1 MRRAPSGPKTKRL
14 ATQRLRHLLTETNS
28 EDRMVSELEQLVPDA
43 WAMLEADVECR
54 EKKEKVTLYLD
65 ASVAKFF
72 RAMGTGYQARINRLL
87 ALYAQAKIAE
97 SRWFEDAF
105 FRELDA
111 AHREREAETR
121 AEEAR
126 AEEERAE
133 EEGPEEDPME
143 TPPPGEG

>member
-1 MRRAPSGPKTKRL
+1 MRRAPTGPKTKRL
-14 ATQRLRHLLTETNS
+14 ATQRLRHLLTEANS
-28 EDRMVSELEQLVPDA
+28 EDRMVTELEFLVPDA

-111 AHREREAETR
+111 AHREREAE
-121 AEEAR
+121 AR
-126 AEEERAE
+126 AEEERAA
-133 EEGPEEDPME
+133 EEGPQEDPME
-143 TPPPGEG
+143 TPPSGDG

>member
-1 MRRAPSGPKTKRL
+1 MRRAPSGPKTRQL
-14 ATQRLRHLLTETNS
+14 ATQRLRHLLTEANS
-28 EDRMVSELEQLVPDA
+28 EDRMVTELEYLVPDA
-43 WAMLEADVECR
+43 WAMLEADVACR

-72 RAMGTGYQARINRLL
+72 RAMGQGYQARINRLL

-121 AEEAR
+121 AEG
-126 AEEERAE
+126 ERAA
-133 EEGPEEDPME
+133 EEGPEDAGTEGDPLE
-143 TPPPGEG
+143 TPPPEET

>member
-1 MRRAPSGPKTKRL
+1 MRRPPAGPKTRQL
-14 ATQRLRHLLTETNS
+14 AAQRLRHLLTEGLR
-28 EDRMVSELEQLVPDA
+28 EDRMVTELEQLVPDA
-43 WAMLEADVECR
+43 WALLEADVACH

-72 RAMGTGYQARINRLL
+72 RAMGHGYQARINRLL

-111 AHREREAETR
+111 AHREREAETGSD
-121 AEEAR
+121 APPPSEEA
-126 AEEERAE
+126 
-133 EEGPEEDPME
+133 PEDP
-143 TPPPGEG
+143 P